1 MFTPAISASSTSPP
15 PVIWV
20 NAFSTQV
27 TFPPFLYQLPF
38 IEAITTGSAA
48 AERRTAGAS
57 SARGSGAAATSPAA
71 APRFRKSRRDTDIS
85 IPGSG

>member
-27 TFPPFLYQLPF
+27 TVPPFLYQLPF
-38 IEAITTGSAA
+38 MDAMTTGSAA

-57 SARGSGAAATSPAA
+57 SARGSGAAADQARGR
-71 APRFRKSRRDTDIS
+71 APLQELP
-85 IPGSG
+85 PGHRHQ